1 MNIFV
6 VHVLWLFLVWV
17 CSPIVPLVVLAEP
30 GLGSSAPSKPL
41 AVSERVKP
49 SQAFH
54 FAYQDYLKGHY
65 DLALSEFQQV
75 VNDFPESSLAAEA
88 YYYIGECY
96 DQQGNLKEAARALT
110 TLIEQHETSRQVP
123 AALFKLGKI
132 YEKAGQPHKAKAY
145 WSKLTKDFRGST
157 EAKLALRRLKR
168 IP

>member
-1 MNIFV
+1 MNIV
-6 VHVLWLFLVWV
+6 VGHVLWLFLIWV
-17 CSPIVPLVVLAEP
+17 CFPAVALDVLAEP
-30 GLGSSAPSKPL
+30 GLGSSTPSKPL

-75 VNDFPESSLAAEA
+75 VEDFPESSFAAEA

-96 DQQGNLKEAARALT
+96 DQQGDLKEAARALT
-110 TLIEQHETSRQVP
+110 ILIKEYKKSRQRP
-123 AALFKLGKI
+123 AALFKLGNI
-132 YEKAGQPHKAKAY
+132 MEKVGQPHKAKAN
-145 WSKLTKDFRGST
+145 WSILIKEYRGSP
-157 EAKLALRRLKR
+157 EAELARRRLKR

>member
-1 MNIFV
+1 MVAVN
-6 VHVLWLFLVWV
+6 VLWLLLV
-17 CSPIVPLVVLAEP
+17 CLCHLGVVSSVFGEP
-30 GLGSSAPSKPL
+30 GMGARTQSKALPTTK
-41 AVSERVKP
+41 RMKP

-75 VNDFPESSLAAEA
+75 VDDFPESSLASEA
-88 YYYIGECY
+88 YFYIGECY

-110 TLIEQHETSRQVP
+110 TLIEQHGTSRQVP

-132 YEKAGQPHKAKAY
+132 YEKAGQPYKAKAF
-145 WSKLTKDFRGST
+145 WQELIKGFRGSP
-157 EAKLALRRLKR
+157 EAELARRRLKR

>member
-1 MNIFV
+1 MNIV
-6 VHVLWLFLVWV
+6 VGHVLWLFLIWV
-17 CSPIVPLVVLAEP
+17 CFPAVALDVLAEP
-30 GLGSSAPSKPL
+30 GLGSSTPSKPL

-75 VNDFPESSLAAEA
+75 VDDFPESSFAAEA

-96 DQQGNLKEAARALT
+96 DQQGDLKEAARALT
-110 TLIEQHETSRQVP
+110 TLIEQHGTSRQVP

-132 YEKAGQPHKAKAY
+132 YEKAGQPHKAKAF
-145 WSKLTKDFRGST
+145 WRELIIDFRGSP
-157 EAKLALRRLKR
+157 EAKLASQQLKR

>member
-1 MNIFV
+1 MVAVN
-6 VHVLWLFLVWV
+6 VLWLLLV
-17 CSPIVPLVVLAEP
+17 CLCHLGVVSSVFGEP
-30 GLGSSAPSKPL
+30 GMGTRIQSKAL

-75 VNDFPESSLAAEA
+75 VDDFPESSFAAEA

-96 DQQGNLKEAARALT
+96 DQRGNLKEAARALT
-110 TLIEQHETSRQVP
+110 TLIEQHRTSRQVP

-132 YEKAGQPHKAKAY
+132 YEKAGQPHKAKAF
-145 WSKLTKDFRGST
+145 WRELIIDFRGSP
-157 EAKLALRRLKR
+157 EAKLASQQLKR
-168 IP
+168 MP

>member
-1 MNIFV
+1 MV
-6 VHVLWLFLVWV
+6 ALD
-17 CSPIVPLVVLAEP
+17 VLAEP

-41 AVSERVKP
+41 AISERVKP

-75 VNDFPESSLAAEA
+75 VEDFPESSFAAEA

-110 TLIEQHETSRQVP
+110 TLIERHGTSRQVP
-123 AALFKLGKI
+123 AALFKLGKVMV
-132 YEKAGQPHKAKAY
+132 KAGHPHKAKAY
-145 WSKLTKDFRGST
+145 WSKLIKDFRGSP
-157 EAKLALRRLKR
+157 EAKLAKGRLKR
-168 IP
+168 LP